1 MAFFQDIL
9 TKLGLK
15 KPAAAT
21 PAPTTQSGAPQVRP
35 VGDLLGNL
43 TKAAPEKPAAMEM
56 VDVVAKL
63 DGLAKASKEKLD
75 WKVSI
80 VDLLKLLGID
90 SSLTSRK
97 ELAKELGCPSELMS
111 GDYSKMNVWL
121 HKAVLARIAQNG
133 GNVPANLLD

>member
-1 MAFFQDIL
+1 MAFFKDIL
-9 TKLGLK
+9 TKLGFKPKTTTAGSTTTAAPVGK
-15 KPAAAT
+15 KI
-21 PAPTTQSGAPQVRP
+21 
-35 VGDLLGNL
+35 GDLLGNL
-43 TKAAPEKPAAMEM
+43 TAAAKPSVAPMDM

-63 DGLAKASKEKLD
+63 DGLAKANPQKLD

-97 ELAKELGCPSELMS
+97 ELAKELGCPTDLM
-111 GDYSKMNVWL
+111 GDSAKMNTWL
-121 HKAVLARIAQNG
+121 HKTVLAKIAQNG

>member
-9 TKLGLK
+9 TKLGIK

-21 PAPTTQSGAPQVRP
+21 PAPVVKPGVPNVRP
-35 VGDLLGNL
+35 TGDFLGNL
-43 TKAAPEKPAAMEM
+43 TKAAPVKPAAMEM

-63 DGLAKASKEKLD
+63 TTLAKASKEKLD

-97 ELAKELGCPSELMS
+97 ELAKELGCPADLM
-111 GDYSKMNVWL
+111 GDSAKMNVWL
-121 HKAVLARIAQNG
+121 HKTVLAKIAENG